1 MEAARVAAERGHQV
15 TLLEMNDH
23 LGGQLAIAAR
33 APKRQD
39 LSEFIQWQQR
49 ELDRL
54 NVQVCL
60 GRKATVD
67 WILADPPDAVV
78 VATGA
83 RPHVPEIPGMDQAH
97 VLTAWDVLQELVETG
112 QRIVL
117 VDEEAQHQAL
127 STAEFLL
134 DQGKQV
140 TVVTRHFYAGL
151 DIGITTLVPL
161 YERLFSKGIDVTPHS
176 RVAAIEPQS
185 VTIENIYSGQIQ
197 NSPADT
203 VVLAAGGRALDGLY
217 HELKGRVGELH
228 VAGDCVAPRKLH
240 HALLE
245 GTRVARAL

>member
-83 RPHVPEIPGMDQAH
+83 RPHVPGNPRHGPGPRTH
-97 VLTAWDVLQELVETG
+97 CL
-112 QRIVL
+112 
-117 VDEEAQHQAL
+117 
-127 STAEFLL
+127 
-134 DQGKQV
+134 
-140 TVVTRHFYAGL
+140 
-151 DIGITTLVPL
+151 
-161 YERLFSKGIDVTPHS
+161 
-176 RVAAIEPQS
+176 
-185 VTIENIYSGQIQ
+185 
-197 NSPADT
+197 
-203 VVLAAGGRALDGLY
+203 GRASGAC
-217 HELKGRVGELH
+217 RN
-228 VAGDCVAPRKLH
+228 
-240 HALLE
+240 
-245 GTRVARAL
+245 GTKNCARR